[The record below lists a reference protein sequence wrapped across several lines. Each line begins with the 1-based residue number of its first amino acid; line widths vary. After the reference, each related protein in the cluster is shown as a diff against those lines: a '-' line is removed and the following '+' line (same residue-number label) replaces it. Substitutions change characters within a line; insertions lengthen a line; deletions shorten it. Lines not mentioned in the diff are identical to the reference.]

1 MDYLII
7 MNGMPSLKGE
17 DAFQKPYLL
26 IKKLYLKKSI
36 TLVSIVPDKYYY
48 FYKKKKFFDIDNF
61 LFMKKFKSIKLIKIY
76 KKNNN
81 TLCNFFDK
89 LKKIFFSKEFFFYS
103 NKNTYLKINE
113 IIKKIKPKK
122 ILCLYDPAIISCV
135 KYSTWNCE
143 KISFT
148 GQISFK
154 NLETQL
160 ENYKK
165 KNIFSKIT
173 DIYTYFKLF
182 FLIFKSKFLFK
193 RIFENFDKNIFHDQ
207 DTYLIA
213 KKLKIPNVKFIQQFT
228 PDFGGDNWIKKRQ
241 FRKKKNILF
250 LNSAP
255 TTININAV
263 DNFIKYT
270 GPFLN
275 NIKINNNDIFNYLYV
290 VGENNF
296 LVKKIMMLNYPWIK
310 FTGWS
315 NNISKEFFKN
325 NCILL
330 TNDLF
335 LNSRTKIFHAMS
347 AGLITI
353 TLNSN
358 TYNHKK
364 LINKKNILI
373 AKNINKLNE
382 VLFRFLNNEYNEKKM
397 SINARQTFEKYY
409 SEKNN
414 VSNIIRY
421 LESASK

>member
-26 IKKLYLKKSI
+26 IKKLYPKKSI

-48 FYKKKKFFDIDNF
+48 FYKKKKIFDVDNF
-61 LFMKKFKSIKLIKIY
+61 LFLKKFNNIKFIKIY
-76 KKNNN
+76 NNN
-81 TLCNFFDK
+81 NIFYKLFDR
-89 LKKIFFSKEFFFYS
+89 LGKIFLMKEFFFFS
-103 NKNTYLKINE
+103 NKNFYLKINN
-113 IIKKIKPKK
+113 IIKKTNPKK
-122 ILCLYDPAIISCV
+122 ILCFYDPAIISCV
-135 KYSTWNCE
+135 KYSNCNSE

-148 GQISFK
+148 GQIYFK
-154 NLETQL
+154 NLQTQL

-165 KNIFSKIT
+165 INFLQKIT
-173 DIYTYFKLF
+173 NIYTYFKLI
-182 FLIFKSKFLFK
+182 FLIIKSEFLFK
-193 RIFENFDKNIFHDQ
+193 KIFESFDKNIFHDQ
-207 DTYLIA
+207 DTYLTA
-213 KKLKIPNVKFIQQFT
+213 KKLKIANTKFIQQFT
-228 PDFGGDNWIKKRQ
+228 PDFGGDNWLKKRQ

-250 LNSAP
+250 LNTAP

-270 GPFLN
+270 APFLN
-275 NIKINNNDIFNYLYV
+275 KIKINNNDIFNYLYV

-296 LVKKIMMLNYPWIK
+296 LVKKIMTLNYPWIK

-315 NNISKEFFKN
+315 NDISKEFFKN
-325 NCILL
+325 SCILL

-347 AGLITI
+347 TGLIAI

-373 AKNINKLNE
+373 AKNINKLNK
-382 VLFRFLNNEYNEKKM
+382 VLFSFLNNEYNEKKM
-397 SINARQTFEKYY
+397 SFNARQTFEKYY

-414 VSNIIRY
+414 ISSIIRY
-421 LESASK
+421 LESSSK